1 MEYRKM
7 EQLGIET
14 SLLGFGC
21 MRFPTTGSGKIS
33 RARAAKMIDTA
44 MEAGVNYYDTAYPYH
59 DGESESFMGEV
70 LQKYE
75 RGTYYLATK
84 LPCWEVSSLADAERI
99 FAEQFEKLRTT
110 YIDFYLLH
118 SLNADSFYKM
128 CELGVVDW
136 LEEQKKNGRIR
147 YFGFSFHDSYEA
159 FEEIIKYRN
168 WDFCQIQLN
177 YMDTE
182 LQAGIRGYKLAEEL
196 GVPMIVMEPV
206 RGGSL
211 AYMEDSIGRHFK
223 ELSKNASYASWAL
236 RWVGSLPNVKVILS
250 GMSTMEQV
258 HDNLYTFSPFM
269 PLTPNEQIAVLKVST
284 ERKKRIRN
292 GCTGCGY
299 CMPCPKGVNIP
310 ANFKIWNDYGIY
322 ENVGALKWSW
332 SNDVEESEKPG
343 SCVECG
349 LCEKACPQKLSI
361 RADLKLLQ
369 QELDTAV
376 AEIDVA
382 KEASEQT
389 AEPSSLQEP

>member
-1 MEYRKM
+1 MEYRRMDK
-7 EQLGIET
+7 LDIET

-21 MRFPTTGSGKIS
+21 MRFPTTAGGKIS
-33 RARAAKMIDTA
+33 KARATKMIDTA

-84 LPCWEVSSLADAERI
+84 L
-99 FAEQFEKLRTT
+99 RTD

-118 SLNADSFYKM
+118 SLDAGRFHKM
-128 CELGVVDW
+128 CELGIVTW
-136 LEEQKKNGRIR
+136 LEEQQKAGKIR
-147 YFGFSFHDSYEA
+147 YFGFSFHDNYEA
-159 FEEIIKYRN
+159 FEEIIRYRA

-182 LQAGIRGYKLAEEL
+182 EQAGIKGYKLAEEL
-196 GVPMIVMEPV
+196 DIPMVVMEPV

-211 AYMEDSIGRHFK
+211 AYMEDSIGRHLK
-223 ELSKNASYASWAL
+223 ELSKNATYASWAL

-269 PLTPNEQIAVLKVST
+269 PLKPNEQIAILKVST
-284 ERKKRIRN
+284 ERKKRIKN

-310 ANFKIWNDYGIY
+310 ANFRIWNDYGIY
-322 ENVGALKWSW
+322 ENIGALKWGW
-332 SNDVEESEKPG
+332 SNDVTEAEKPAN
-343 SCVECG
+343 CVECG
-349 LCEKACPQKLSI
+349 LCEKACPQKLTI
-361 RADLKLLQ
+361 RADLKQLQ
-369 QELDTAV
+369 QELDAAV
-376 AEIDVA
+376 MEIKTEDETQ
-382 KEASEQT
+382 KETTE
-389 AEPSSLQEP
+389 